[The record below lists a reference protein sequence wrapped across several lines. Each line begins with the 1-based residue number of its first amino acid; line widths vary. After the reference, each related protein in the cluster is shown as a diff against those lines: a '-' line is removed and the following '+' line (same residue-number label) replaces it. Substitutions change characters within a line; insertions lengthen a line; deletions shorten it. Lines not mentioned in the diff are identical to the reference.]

1 CVGSIAKI
9 ISNYVSIPRF
19 GYISAGYTTL
29 ICYMLFSFAHYMF
42 YKKIL
47 RENGIKEDMYNIK
60 NIIFL
65 SVLMIV
71 LTIGM
76 TILYFSTIL
85 RYSIIIGLVIVA
97 FLKRTQIMK
106 ILKNIKN

>member
-1 CVGSIAKI
+1 
-9 ISNYVSIPRF
+9 
-19 GYISAGYTTL
+19 
-29 ICYMLFSFAHYMF
+29 
-42 YKKIL
+42 
-47 RENGIKEDMYNIK
+47 MYNIK

-106 ILKNIKN
+106 ILKNIKLTSKSWEWNGGTVK

>member
-1 CVGSIAKI
+1 
-9 ISNYVSIPRF
+9 
-19 GYISAGYTTL
+19 
-29 ICYMLFSFAHYMF
+29 
-42 YKKIL
+42 
-47 RENGIKEDMYNIK
+47 
-60 NIIFL
+60 
-65 SVLMIV
+65 MIV

>member
-1 CVGSIAKI
+1 
-9 ISNYVSIPRF
+9 
-19 GYISAGYTTL
+19 
-29 ICYMLFSFAHYMF
+29 
-42 YKKIL
+42 
-47 RENGIKEDMYNIK
+47 MYNIK

>member
-1 CVGSIAKI
+1 RILKLTS
-9 ISNYVSIPRF
+9 
-19 GYISAGYTTL
+19 TT
-29 ICYMLFSFAHYMF
+29 
-42 YKKIL
+42 
-47 RENGIKEDMYNIK
+47 GK